1 MKNFIPPI
9 FDTLIYL
16 IRIFVIFGAITYVA
30 IQTIEIFQ
38 RKEFMHLTIFTLFF
52 LFASFQLS
60 ASAYFYRSGMKKYS
74 DLIFTA
80 SIIMFSAG
88 VFELVDVALDHLLK
102 DLANLNNSFIII
114 FGSLIEYFIS
124 LSSVFVALISLD
136 RFSKILKGWSSTL
149 L

>member
-1 MKNFIPPI
+1 MKKIIPPI
-9 FDTLIYL
+9 FDTLIYW
-16 IRIFVIFGAITYVA
+16 IRIFVVFGAITYLA

-60 ASAYFYRSGMKKYS
+60 ASAFFYRSGMKKYS